1 MSIPAAG
8 SSHNISLSI
17 EGMTCAS
24 CVGRIE
30 RALQAVPGV
39 RGARVNLTTER
50 AEVSVF
56 DTDVVEDLA
65 HAIADAGYRV
75 VEQSLEFG
83 VTGMT
88 CASCVGRLEAAIQAV
103 PGVKAAVV
111 NLATGRA
118 RVSAAGSVPDRA
130 VVDAIRDAGYRA
142 HVVGEASGDAT
153 AGPEVAERAALKRD
167 VIIAAGLTLPVFV
180 LEMGSHTF
188 PGFHELVMKTVGIQ
202 ASWWF
207 QWLLATAVLFG
218 PGFRFYKKGF
228 PALLRGAPDM
238 NSLVAVG
245 TMAAYGYST
254 LATAAP
260 NFLPVG
266 SVHVY
271 FEAAVVIVTFVLL
284 GRLLEAKAK
293 GRASEAI
300 ARLVRL
306 QPELGRVRR
315 NGTFEEVPVSEVQ
328 IGDVLLVRPGDRIPV
343 DGNVIEGTTFVDES
357 MVTGEPI
364 PVRKGVGTSLVG
376 GTVNQNGAVT
386 FRARAVGAN
395 TVLAHIV
402 RMVEQAQASKLPIQ
416 ALVDRVTMRF
426 VPTVMALAAA
436 TFGLWL
442 ALGPPPALPLAL
454 ANAVAVLIVACPC
467 AMGLATPTSILVGT
481 GRGAQMGVLFRKGE
495 ALQVL
500 QEAEVLAFD
509 KTGTLTVGR
518 PTLTDLVL
526 VSGLQRDRV
535 LTALASVES
544 ESEHPIAKAVVA
556 AAQAEGLTWERA
568 ESFEAVPGFGVRA
581 QVSGSSVDVGADRL
595 MRQLGIKTGSFTA
608 VVERVGGEGKS
619 PFFVAMDG
627 RVAAVVAVSDPIKE
641 STDAA
646 IEALH
651 ELNLKIAMITGDNA
665 RPANAIARR
674 LGIDEVIA
682 EVLPSGKVDAVQH
695 LREHYGKL
703 VYVGDGIND
712 APALAEADVGLAI
725 GTGTDVAIEAADVVL
740 MSGDLS
746 AIPSAIGLSRAT
758 MRNIRQNLFWAFA
771 YNAALIPIAAGAL
784 YPFDGALLSPM
795 LAAGAMALS
804 SIFVVGNA
812 LRLRRFARSPREGA
826 AGREAPQGRGVSAAG
841 GAQ

>member
-1 MSIPAAG
+1 MSIPAA
-8 SSHNISLSI
+8 SSTHNISLSI
-17 EGMTCAS
+17 KGMTCAS
-24 CVGRIE
+24 CVRRIE

-39 RGARVNLTTER
+39 RDARVNLTTER
-50 AEVSVF
+50 AEVSVV
-56 DTDVVEDLA
+56 DADVVEDLA
-65 HAIADAGYRV
+65 HSIADAGYRV

-88 CASCVGRLEAAIQAV
+88 CASCVGRLEGVIQAV
-103 PGVKAAVV
+103 PGVNAAVV

-118 RVSAAGSVPDRA
+118 RVYAAGSVPDAA
-130 VVDAIRDAGYRA
+130 VVDAITDAGYGA
-142 HVVGEASGDAT
+142 HVVGDASGDVN

-167 VIIAAGLTLPVFV
+167 VVIAAGLTLPVFV
-180 LEMGSHTF
+180 LEMGSHMV
-188 PGFHELVMKTVGIQ
+188 PGFHELVMKTLGIQ

-271 FEAAVVIVTFVLL
+271 YEAAVVIVTFVLL

-306 QPELGRVRR
+306 QPKLGRVRR
-315 NGTFEEVPVSEVQ
+315 NGTFEDVPVGEVQ
-328 IGDVLLVRPGDRIPV
+328 IGDVLLVKPGDRIPV
-343 DGNVIEGTTFVDES
+343 DGSVMEGTTFVDES

-364 PVRKGVGTSLVG
+364 PVRKGVGSSLVG
-376 GTVNQNGAVT
+376 GTVNQHGVVT
-386 FRARAVGAN
+386 FCARAVGAS

-426 VPTVMALAAA
+426 VPTVMVLAAA
-436 TFGLWL
+436 TFVLWL
-442 ALGPPPALPLAL
+442 SLGPTPALPLAL
-454 ANAVAVLIVACPC
+454 VNAVAVLIVACPC
-467 AMGLATPTSILVGT
+467 AMGLATPMSILVGT

-500 QEAEVLAFD
+500 QEAKVVAID
-509 KTGTLTVGR
+509 KTGTLTAGR

-526 VSGLQRDRV
+526 VEGFQRNRV
-535 LTALASVES
+535 LGTLASVES
-544 ESEHPIAKAVVA
+544 ESEHPIANAVVA

-568 ESFEAVPGFGVRA
+568 ESFEVVAGFGVRA
-581 QVSGSSVDVGADRL
+581 QVSGSRVDVGADRL
-595 MRQLGIKTGSFTA
+595 MRQLGINTRSFA
-608 VVERVGGEGKS
+608 AAVERLGGEGKS
-619 PFFVAMDG
+619 PFFVAIEG
-627 RVAAVVAVSDPIKE
+627 RLAAVVAVSDAIKE
-641 STDAA
+641 STGAA

-651 ELNLKIAMITGDNA
+651 ELGLKIAMITGDNA

-682 EVLPSGKVDAVQH
+682 EVLPSGKVDAVQR
-695 LREHYGKL
+695 LKDRYGKL

-746 AIPSAIGLSRAT
+746 AVPSAIGLSRAT
-758 MRNIRQNLFWAFA
+758 MRNIRQNLFWAFV

-784 YPFDGALLSPM
+784 YPFGGTLLSPM
-795 LAAGAMALS
+795 LAAGAMAFS
-804 SIFVVGNA
+804 SVFVVGNA
-812 LRLRRFARSPREGA
+812 LRLRAFAKFRRHVTTARKAAEGRA
-826 AGREAPQGRGVSAAG
+826 VSATG
-841 GAQ
+841 GVQ